1 MKIGLEYH
9 MRTAIYACI
18 QIQGIISRKKKTT
31 IFSEEREE
39 NLENIENTD
48 AQLNGKV

>member
-9 MRTAIYACI
+9 MRTEIYACI
-18 QIQGIISRKKKTT
+18 QIQGIISRKKRT